1 MSSRKRAHQLVD
13 QVADQAEA
21 LVEHVTPHVEAARD
35 RVVSEYVPQARA
47 ALDDARE
54 SIATAAMAAAA
65 KAPVGPK
72 PKKKRRGR
80 MVLRLLVLAGVG
92 TAIGTRLRNRNLS
105 GSSMYEAP
113 EPAAAVPP
121 QPDPLVE
128 TDPVPPGA
136 VGEHNPAPEDLAR
149 LEDEA
154 PMTPDAPA
162 PEAPEDS
169 LNSFFDEMMNET
181 GKGSRRR

>member
-1 MSSRKRAHQLVD
+1 MNAPDPRMPHNGAGYRSPITYREAPMSSRKRAHKLVD

-54 SIATAAMAAAA
+54 SIATAATAAAA

-113 EPAAAVPP
+113 EP
-121 QPDPLVE
+121 LVE

-136 VGEHNPAPEDLAR
+136 VGEHNPAPED
-149 LEDEA
+149 
-154 PMTPDAPA
+154 
-162 PEAPEDS
+162 
-169 LNSFFDEMMNET
+169 
-181 GKGSRRR
+181 